1 MNRVDFDE
9 KVRIDG
15 VVYERVDGYMSH
27 DIDKIPEVSGKPLV
41 KRTLKEDKVNY
52 LETNYNEL
60 FLATKTVNMTKA
72 DAYFFKTL
80 YKLMKMEYCTFGTAY
95 AEYIQIP
102 YKNALKEEDIPEVTF
117 QEKVFDRIVGEVN
130 SLTAADMYPPMYKRI
145 PLTEEE
151 KLAIHKKFC
160 LYLGFNEDYYDTFV
174 KAGALN
180 EFPFPM
186 CKVIYLYNNEVGY
199 NEKEIKKEII
209 QESINE
215 HVTHLVSYDEFELFM
230 FYYGLGKRE
239 ESYPIPEEYIG
250 ELSYERMISLDGIAK
265 PVQDRLAK
273 LLASLTEMIGNELA
287 NANGDNTEI
296 RQTMENL
303 RAPKVGFTFLAM
315 YKDNFI
321 AKDVRPKYKDGT
333 PSHTSYLNN
342 AIYEYDLSKG
352 ELPITS
358 FRAQAWKSAIK
369 ETLWIYQ
376 DQSNDLSLLK
386 DKHNIAWWDEFE
398 SKDLPGTIGQ
408 RYGATVKK
416 YDMVN
421 KLLKSLKENP
431 FDRRQIM
438 DMLQFSDLQE
448 TDGLFPC
455 AYSTTWNVRGEYLD
469 MILNQRSSDFLM
481 AWSINQFQYATLL
494 IMIAK
499 AVGLKPGKFTHV
511 IGNVHIYDRH
521 FAGARELLERTP
533 SPENK
538 PVLHFDPVE
547 EDNFYAYS
555 LRDFVLEGYVPDEK
569 QLKFELAI

>member
-1 MNRVDFDE
+1 MN
-9 KVRIDG
+9 KVKIDG
-15 VVYERVDGYMSH
+15 AVYERVDGYASH
-27 DIDKIPEVSGKPLV
+27 DINEIPEVSGKPLIE
-41 KRTLKEDKVNY
+41 RALSEGASNN
-52 LETNYNEL
+52 LAMNYNAL
-60 FLATKTVNMTKA
+60 FLTVKTAHMTKA

-80 YKLMKMEYCTFGTAY
+80 YRLMKMKYCTFGTAY

-102 YKNALKEEDIPEVTF
+102 YKDALKEEDIPEVIF
-117 QEKVFDRIVGEVN
+117 QEKVFDHIVGEVDG
-130 SLTAADMYPPMYKRI
+130 LTAADMYPPMYKRI
-145 PLTEEE
+145 QLTEEE
-151 KLAIHKKFC
+151 ELSIHKKFC
-160 LYLGFNEDYYDTFV
+160 LYIGFNEEYYDIFV
-174 KAGALN
+174 KAGTLN

-186 CKVIYLYNNEVGY
+186 CKVLYLYNNEIGY

-215 HVTHLVSYDEFELFM
+215 HVSHLVSYEEFEFNL
-230 FYYGLGKRE
+230 FYYGLGKRDS
-239 ESYPIPEEYIG
+239 SYPIPEEYIG
-250 ELSYERMISLDGIAK
+250 EMSTEEYIAVSDTKNTIYDRIS
-265 PVQDRLAK
+265 K
-273 LLASLTEMIGNELA
+273 LLTSLTEKICE
-287 NANGDNTEI
+287 EI
-296 RQTMENL
+296 DKSEMDHKNKMQLMENL
-303 RAPKVGFTFLAM
+303 RGPRVVFTFMKM
-315 YKDNFI
+315 YKDSHI

-521 FAGARELLERTP
+521 FAGARELLERNP

-547 EDNFYAYS
+547 EDNFYTYS